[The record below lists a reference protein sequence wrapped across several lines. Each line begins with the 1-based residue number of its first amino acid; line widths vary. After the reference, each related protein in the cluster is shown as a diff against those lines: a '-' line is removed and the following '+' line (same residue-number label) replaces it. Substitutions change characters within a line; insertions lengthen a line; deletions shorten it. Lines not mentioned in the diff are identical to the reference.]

1 MKTLNKFTRIIMK
14 KITLEEKIKLIT
26 AYAEGKIVDTYDTL
40 FQRWFAK
47 GTDTWDFDREEYRIR
62 PNSAPKF
69 KVGDRL
75 VYKSDEGSKDV
86 ERYKVTEAT
95 QEYYRLDDMIN
106 RTPEYVEKEFINIKD
121 VLWYFEVFDLI
132 SKEGRTYPVRI
143 TMGDIDKEL
152 TPYHDTLM
160 WGPMYIKGGVEM
172 QTIQKIALKL
182 VNAFLALIG
191 LAFFSIYVVLLGSI
205 IFLVSAPLY
214 IVINFKEFMKDPLG
228 FIKTML
234 IDIKNLLES

>member
-1 MKTLNKFTRIIMK
+1 MK

-26 AYAEGKIVDTYDTL
+26 AYAEGKIVDTYDPL

-47 GTDTWDFDREEYRIR
+47 GTDTWAFDREEYRIR

-86 ERYKVTEAT
+86 EIYKVTEST
-95 QEYYRLDDMIN
+95 PEYYRLDDMIN

-132 SKEGRTYPVRI
+132 SREGRAYPVRI

-152 TPYHDTLM
+152 AANHDALS
-160 WGPMYIKGGVEM
+160 WKPMY
-172 QTIQKIALKL
+172 
-182 VNAFLALIG
+182 N
-191 LAFFSIYVVLLGSI
+191 
-205 IFLVSAPLY
+205 
-214 IVINFKEFMKDPLG
+214 LG
-228 FIKTML
+228 FKL
-234 IDIKNLLES
+234 KEN